1 MSSYE
6 VCPFCH
12 YITSFGHARNCSQYT
27 PPTEDEEIVE
37 RAFVVR
43 GLMSGKVRD
52 EIAGLLIR
60 LDAEGKQ
67 IARIAIEILDPS
79 ISITK
84 SQEIMDSLFPLG
96 KQRDVLPVE
105 LIQAMVE
112 FCDLAVSVITET
124 NHRPLSAWGQRAA
137 QLAERIKELRG
148 PTYKWPEL

>member
-6 VCPFCH
+6 VCSFCH

-112 FCDLAVSVITET
+112 FCDNVVPALLNALWMAGARARAIELAK
-124 NHRPLSAWGQRAA
+124 
-137 QLAERIKELRG
+137 RIKELRG